1 MKNNNDFK
9 WNLTSLYPSY
19 DSKEYKDAVNEF
31 NEVIKEINECA
42 LRFDKNNVVKSL
54 EEYITLSEKL
64 NVLAEPLINYSSLQS
79 EADVNNSFAQ
89 TELSKLFLKLQDTVR
104 ADVLYSKFIKGVNVD
119 DVCSKSKILS
129 QYKWNLSNDKLSA
142 KHRLSDKEE
151 LIMAKY
157 DLVAG
162 SAWSD
167 LQSKLTSKLMIN
179 VPGFDKSMPL
189 AEVRNLAYSNDSKV
203 RKNCYD
209 AEINAYKAIEDSV
222 AMALNNIK
230 RQANINVELRKYKS
244 VLDMTCQKGHMK
256 EKTLNALISAIK
268 QELPKLR
275 EYFKLKAK
283 ALGHK
288 NGLPFYDL
296 FAPIGKLTK
305 NYSLEEAK
313 DLILDV
319 YGSFSKE
326 MADSARR
333 AFDNNWIDFYPREG
347 KVGGAF
353 CSYQPTIKEARIL
366 TNFTGSLSDVQ
377 TLAHELGHAYHGYVM
392 SYNPPLQ
399 WDHPMQLAETASTF
413 NQLLMTKKMLD
424 DFKDPEEKLTLLEY
438 GLEEDTQV
446 VVDILCRFLFE
457 KKVVDTPL
465 EQPLSATDLKKMML
479 DAQDESYGDGLDPDY
494 KHPYM
499 WLCKG
504 HYYSAGLNFY
514 NWPYAFGMLYARGLY
529 AKYLENKEEFVKN
542 YDEMLKNTCKMDV
555 EDVAK
560 TMGIDITKKSF
571 WLSSLHQVEDDIKEF
586 KLLLKTT
593 NKI

>member
-1 MKNNNDFK
+1 MSNYNWDLSELYEGYETDKYKNDVARLDK
-9 WNLTSLYPSY
+9 AIE
-19 DSKEYKDAVNEF
+19 D
-31 NEVIKEINECA
+31 INECA
-42 LRFDKNNVVKSL
+42 KNLDHKDEVKSL
-54 EEYITLSEKL
+54 ETYLKL
-64 NVLAEPLINYSSLQS
+64 EEQINVLFETLLNYSSLQLS
-79 EADVNNSFAQ
+79 TNVNDSKADLEIGKIVMKFQ
-89 TELSKLFLKLQDTVR
+89 KLVKPE
-104 ADVLYSKFIKGVNVD
+104 VLYSKFIKSVNVEK
-119 DVCSKSKILS
+119 VCSESAYLN
-129 QYKWNLSNDKLSA
+129 QYKWNLLNSKKDA

-151 LIMAKY
+151 LILSKY
-157 DLVAG
+157 DQIAG
-162 SAWSD
+162 SSWSD
-167 LQSKLTSKLMIN
+167 LQSKLTSNLKIK
-179 VPGFDKSMPL
+179 VEGFEKEMPL
-189 AEVRNLAYSNDSKV
+189 SEVRNLAYSKEKEV

-209 AEINAYKAIEDSV
+209 AEIKAYENIEDSV

-230 RQANINVELRKYKS
+230 RQANINVELRGYKS
-244 VLDMTCQKGHMK
+244 VIDMTLQNSHMS

-283 ALGHK
+283 ALGYQK
-288 NGLPFYDL
+288 GLPFYDL
-296 FAPIGKLTK
+296 FAPMGELTK
-305 NYSLEEAK
+305 SYTYEEAR
-313 DLILDV
+313 DLVIDV

-333 AFDNNWIDFYPREG
+333 AFDNNWIDLLPYSG

-353 CSYQPTIKEARIL
+353 CSYQPTLHQARVL

-413 NQLLMTKKMLD
+413 AQLLMTKKMLA
-424 DFKDPEEKLTLLEY
+424 DFTNPEDKLTLIEY
-438 GLEEDTQV
+438 SLEEDTQV

-457 KKVVDTPL
+457 NKVVDTPL
-465 EQPLSATDLKKMML
+465 EKSLSADDMKNMML
-479 DAQDESYGDGLDPDY
+479 EAQDESYGDGLDPSF

-499 WLCKG
+499 WLCKS

-542 YDEMLKNTCKMDV
+542 YDEMLRNTCKMDV

-560 TMGIDITKKSF
+560 TMGIDITKKAF
-571 WLSSLHQVEDDIKEF
+571 WLSSLKQVEEDIAEF
-586 KLLLKTT
+586 KALLKQTK
-593 NKI
+593 KI